1 MSLLAD
7 NMNMVGILHSV
18 SWIVVGD
25 VFCLGMANHTAG
37 SVSIWTGSDYIG
49 TVIKHYE
56 GDMVHIWTH
65 FYVVEGLAGF

>member
-1 MSLLAD
+1 
-7 NMNMVGILHSV
+7 
-18 SWIVVGD
+18 VGD